1 MNHLLDDII
10 FDNYIIAGISAGPDS
25 MCLLHLLKQKTDK
38 IVVCP
43 INHNVRKQSKKE
55 EEYLKKYCEENNI
68 IFERMIIDKY
78 EENNFENEARKKRYN
93 FYEKTLKKYN
103 SHMLFLAHHGD
114 DLMETV
120 LMKIIRGSNIEGYSG
135 IKKVS
140 NVKDY
145 QIIRPLLPYTK
156 KDIIEYN
163 KKNSIKYF
171 TDSSNKD
178 IHYTRNR
185 YRKKI
190 LPLLK
195 EEDKSVHL
203 KFLKY
208 SNILDEYDKY
218 IKSLIK
224 KNINNIYKNNTIY
237 LDELN
242 KLDDFLRR
250 NAMYYIMNNIYDN
263 KSNTISDKLIN
274 NILNIIDNSKPNQI
288 LNIPKNKILVKEY
301 NKLYIKENIEDKKKY
316 KLKFED
322 SIKIDSYIFT
332 KTNKEELDNNSI
344 CRLNSKNIKLPLYF
358 RNRKDGDYIL
368 LKGSNNKKKIKEI
381 FIEKKLP
388 IKERNNYPLL
398 VDSNDNILWIP
409 NIKKSN
415 FCIKKSENNQNYD
428 IIIKCEEREENN
440 E

>member
-1 MNHLLDDII
+1 MNHIFDDII
-10 FDNYIIAGISAGPDS
+10 FTNYIVVGVSAGPDS

-38 IVVCP
+38 IVVCH

-55 EEYLKKYCEENNI
+55 EQYLRKYCENNHI
-68 IFERMIIDKY
+68 IFEFMKIEKY
-78 EENNFENEARKKRYN
+78 EENNFENEARKKRYA
-93 FYEKTLKKYN
+93 FYEKILKKYN
-103 SHMLFLAHHGD
+103 SSQLFLAHHGD
-114 DLMETV
+114 DLIETV
-120 LMKIIRGSNIEGYSG
+120 LMKIVRGSNIEGYSG
-135 IKKVS
+135 IKKIS

-163 KKNSIKYF
+163 KKHNIKYF

-195 EEDKSVHL
+195 EEDRNVHL

-208 SNILDEYDKY
+208 SGVLDEYDKY
-218 IKSLIK
+218 IKSLVK
-224 KNINNIYKNNTIY
+224 QNINRIYKNNIIY

-242 KLDDFLRR
+242 KLDDFLKK
-250 NAMYYIMNNIYDN
+250 NTLYYIINDIYNNT
-263 KSNTISDKLIN
+263 SNIISDKNIN
-274 NILNIIDNSKPNQI
+274 NILKIIDNKKPNLS
-288 LNIPKNKILVKEY
+288 LNMPKNKILIKEY
-301 NKLYIKENIEDKKKY
+301 NKLYIKKNIEENKQY
-316 KLKFED
+316 KIEFKDNIIVNNHTFT
-322 SIKIDSYIFT
+322 KID
-332 KTNKEELDNNSI
+332 KEDLDNNSI
-344 CRLNSKNIKLPLYF
+344 CRLYSKNLKLPLYF

-368 LKGSNNKKKIKEI
+368 LKGSNNKKKVKDI

-388 IKERNNYPLL
+388 IKERKDYPLL
-398 VDSNDNILWIP
+398 VDSDDNILWIP

-415 FCIKKSENNQNYD
+415 FCIKKSENNQIYD

>member
-1 MNHLLDDII
+1 MNHILDDINFNNTI
-10 FDNYIIAGISAGPDS
+10 VAGISAGPDS
-25 MCLLHLLKQKTDK
+25 MCLLHLLQTKTNNI
-38 IVVCP
+38 IVCH
-43 INHNVRKQSKKE
+43 INHNVRKKSKKE
-55 EEYLKKYCEENNI
+55 EEYLKNYCKANNL
-68 IFERMIIDKY
+68 IFESMTIDNY
-78 EENNFENEARKKRYN
+78 TENNFENEARKKRYA
-93 FYEKTLKKYN
+93 FYEKILRKYN
-103 SHMLFLAHHGD
+103 SHQLFLAHHGD
-114 DLMETV
+114 DLIETI

-135 IKKVS
+135 IKKIS
-140 NVKDY
+140 NVNDY

-156 KDIIEYN
+156 KDIIKYN
-163 KKNSIKYF
+163 KKHNIKYF

-195 EEDKSVHL
+195 KEDKDVHL

-208 SNILDEYDKY
+208 SNTLEEYDKY

-224 KNINNIYKNNTIY
+224 KNIDTIY
-237 LDELN
+237 NDNIIYLEELN
-242 KLDDFLRR
+242 RLDSFLKK
-250 NAMYYIMNNIYDN
+250 NTLYYIMNNIYDN
-263 KSNTISDKLIN
+263 KSNTISDKLID
-274 NILNIIDNSKPNQI
+274 NILNIINNPKPNQI

-301 NKLYIKENIEDKKKY
+301 NKIYIRDNIKNHNNY
-316 KLKFED
+316 KLEFKDNLILNNFLF
-322 SIKIDSYIFT
+322 IKKD
-332 KTNKEELDNNSI
+332 KEELDNNSI

-358 RNRKDGDYIL
+358 RNRKDGDFII
-368 LKGSNNKKKIKEI
+368 LKGSNNKKKIKDI
-381 FIEKKLP
+381 FIEKKIPLR
-388 IKERNNYPLL
+388 ERNNYPLL

-428 IIIKCEEREENN
+428 IIIKCEERNDYN